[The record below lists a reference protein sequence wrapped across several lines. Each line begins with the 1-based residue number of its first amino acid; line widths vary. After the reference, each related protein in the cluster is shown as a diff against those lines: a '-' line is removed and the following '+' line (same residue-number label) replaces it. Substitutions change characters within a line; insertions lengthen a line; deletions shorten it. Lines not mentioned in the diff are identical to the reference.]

1 MTEQRDQGEGKGPD
15 LVRLVIGETGVCLD
29 VVLVEGAHATSS
41 IACVVVFGQELKAFD
56 VWLCPTETTA
66 AGVGAGNVSG
76 KIGSASSRTGSAQEP
91 RDRAAAARNGAPVR
105 NGAATQPEGGGARFQ
120 HFGSPPQEG
129 GARLGGGRGDAS
141 QPMRVTVQGSGGTS
155 LSPRELVV
163 LSHLAAGLS
172 NKAIAQA
179 MDISGETVRAHVKSI
194 FRKLGLENRTQAA
207 LWAVTLTS
215 PDQEE
220 PSNGGYR
227 KSNKAEDPNPR
238 YPIKGG

>member
-29 VVLVEGAHATSS
+29 VVLVEGACATPS

-56 VWLCPTETTA
+56 VWLCPPESNA
-66 AGVGAGNVSG
+66 AGVGAGNIAG
-76 KIGSASSRTGSAQEP
+76 KIASASSRAGDAQES
-91 RDRAAAARNGAPVR
+91 R
-105 NGAATQPEGGGARFQ
+105 NGAAAPRNGFAVRNRVATQPEEGGARPQ
-120 HFGSPPQEG
+120 HVGSQPQEG
-129 GARLGGGRGDAS
+129 GARFGGGRGDPG
-141 QPMRVTVQGSGGTS
+141 QPMHVTVQGSGGTP

-179 MDISGETVRAHVKSI
+179 MNISGETVRAHVKSI

-215 PDQEE
+215 TDQEKR
-220 PSNGGYR
+220 SNGEYR
-227 KSNKAEDPNPR
+227 NSEGAEDSKPDTP
-238 YPIKGG
+238 